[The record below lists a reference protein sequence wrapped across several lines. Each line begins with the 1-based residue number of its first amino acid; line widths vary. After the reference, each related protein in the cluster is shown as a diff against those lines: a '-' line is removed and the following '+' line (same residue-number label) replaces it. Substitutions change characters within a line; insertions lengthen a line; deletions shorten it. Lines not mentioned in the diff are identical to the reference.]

1 MPKPSEWIPIEWP
14 SSWQDPA
21 LFKLIEA
28 GPINCILLPANAPP
42 ALRAAAERRW
52 ACPSELKWRKAS
64 EIDWRSPGEVV
75 AISDGVWPGL
85 ARSSGGGGGGLD
97 AGPTGAPWLD
107 ANGWLIQMARS
118 RAPGKPVWIRSEPPE
133 NTANLSANSFRLAL
147 SEAAAYGARRPIWL
161 PAELAA
167 EIAAGKIA
175 AVTTWE
181 RILAD
186 ARWHL
191 ERSRIAA
198 WEPFA
203 RLLVISDFS
212 GPNEY
217 NGTEVL
223 NLSVRRNLSFRI
235 AEPGQ
240 FTSQDLQGMRAVL
253 YVDAQP
259 QPAPLAAALQ
269 KFVED
274 GGLLL
279 SMQAPAKALKN
290 LRPSRET
297 YPRFDIF
304 QCGKGRVAISKAEY
318 EDPYILAQDAHILMS
333 RRHDAVRLFNAG
345 SLTTYHSASPDRK
358 RWLVQL
364 LNYARYG
371 AAHQVSLQTWEKV
384 SAAWFVSLE
393 TPAAPL
399 EIHRETGCSEVYLPR
414 FSVYGAVELELTS
427 HA

>member
-1 MPKPSEWIPIEWP
+1 MSKPSEWIPIEWP

-21 LFKLIEA
+21 LLKLIEA
-28 GPINCILLPANAPP
+28 GPVNCILFTAGAPP
-42 ALRAAAERRW
+42 ALRTEAEKRW
-52 ACPSELKWRKAS
+52 ACPPDLKWRKAS

-133 NTANLSANSFRLAL
+133 NTANLSANGFRLAL
-147 SEAAAYGARRPIWL
+147 SEAAAYGAHRPIWL

-167 EIAAGKIA
+167 DIAAGKSA

-191 ERSRIAA
+191 ERSRTAT

-223 NLSVRRNLSFRI
+223 NLSARRNLSFRI
-235 AEPGQ
+235 AEPGR
-240 FTSQDLQGMRAVL
+240 FTAQDLRGIQAAL

-259 QPAPLAAALQ
+259 WPGPMTAALQ

-290 LRPSRET
+290 LRPSKET
-297 YPRFDIF
+297 NPRFDIL
-304 QCGKGRVAISKAEY
+304 QCGKGRVAVSRKEY

-345 SLTTYHSASPDRK
+345 SLTTFHSSSPDGK

-364 LNYARYG
+364 LNYSRYG

-384 SAAWFVSLE
+384 GAARFLSLE
-393 TPAAPL
+393 APASPL
-399 EIHRETGCSEVYLPR
+399 EIHKETGCSEVYLPR
-414 FSVYGAVELELTS
+414 FSVYGAVELELPS